1 MLSWDWMASFWSAPI
16 VEANLIV
23 FMNPSGALFTARSA
37 RRLLLGVLCA
47 VLPTAFAGTSDEVAP
62 PDWDLSKDGSLIVH
76 RSARVAWPRCVEGMQ
91 WSGQRCTGK
100 ALWLSHAEALA
111 RVKARQEAE
120 GVAWRLPHMKEL
132 QQLAYQN
139 ARPTATGQTLLPS
152 IGQGWSWTATA
163 TINIRS
169 FNAYDYNNIQRGL
182 NGQNTN
188 QMKFL
193 HGWAVNTATAEAQ
206 GDVLKRS
213 KLLVR
218 LMRPWTE

>member
-1 MLSWDWMASFWSAPI
+1 MKTHTPF
-16 VEANLIV
+16 
-23 FMNPSGALFTARSA
+23 RH
-37 RRLLLGVLCA
+37 LLLGALCA

-62 PDWDLSKDGSLIVH
+62 PDWDLSTDGSEIIH

-100 ALWLSHAEALA
+100 ALQLDHAEALA
-111 RVKARQEAE
+111 LVKARGKAE
-120 GVAWRLPHMKEL
+120 GMAWRLPHMKEL

-139 ARPTATGQTLLPS
+139 ARPTPAGQTLLPS
-152 IGQGWSWTATA
+152 DGQGWSWTATT
-163 TINIRS
+163 TINAPA
-169 FNAYDYNNIQRGL
+169 FNTYSYNNIQRGL

-193 HGWAVNTATAEAQ
+193 HGWAVNTATAAAQ
-206 GDVLKRS
+206 GDVSKRT

-218 LMRPWTE
+218 LVRPWTE